1 MAGWL
6 AACLPVR
13 QVPVQSNVDAMT
25 ARLAFLHTAAVHV
38 DTFDRLVRAAAPGL
52 SMAHHVAD
60 ELLADAQRLGVDDA
74 ALAGRVHAAMQQAA
88 ADGAALVVCTCST
101 IGAPAEQTPTAGR
114 FTAARIDRAM
124 ADRAVAL
131 GRRILVV
138 AALDSTLAP
147 TTDLL
152 RSSALAARAE
162 VVLQALRVPQ
172 AWPHFLRGDS
182 AAYVRS
188 VVQAV
193 SERLEHADVDVVV
206 LAQASMAPAA
216 DGLAHLGVPVLTSP
230 PLGVQAI
237 AAHFGM

>member
-1 MAGWL
+1 
-6 AACLPVR
+6 
-13 QVPVQSNVDAMT
+13 MT

-52 SMAHHVAD
+52 SVAHHVAD

-74 ALAGRVHAAMQQAA
+74 ALAQRVHAAMQGAA
-88 ADGAALVVCTCST
+88 ADGAAVVVCTCST
-101 IGAPAEQTPTAGR
+101 IGALAEQTPTAGR

-124 ADRAVAL
+124 ADRAVAQ

-138 AALDSTLAP
+138 AAVDSTLAP
-147 TTDLL
+147 TADLL

-162 VVLQALRVPQ
+162 VVLRALRVPQ
-172 AWPHFLRGDS
+172 AWPHFLRGDH
-182 AAYVRS
+182 AGYVRS
-188 VVQAV
+188 VAEAVTDSLGQA
-193 SERLEHADVDVVV
+193 HVDVVV

-216 DGLAHLGVPVLTSP
+216 DELAHLGIAVLASP
-230 PLGVQAI
+230 QLGVQAI

>member
-1 MAGWL
+1 
-6 AACLPVR
+6 
-13 QVPVQSNVDAMT
+13 MT

-52 SMAHHVAD
+52 HVAHHVAD
-60 ELLADAQRLGVDDA
+60 ELLVDAQRLGIDDA
-74 ALAGRVHAAMQQAA
+74 GLAGRVHAAMQGAA

-101 IGAPAEQTPTAGR
+101 IGALAELTPTAGR

-147 TTDLL
+147 TADLL
-152 RSSALAARAE
+152 HSSALAARAE
-162 VVLQALRVPQ
+162 VVLQTLRVPQ
-172 AWPHFLRGDS
+172 AWPHFLRGDRV
-182 AAYVRS
+182 AYVRS
-188 VVQAV
+188 VAQAV
-193 SERLEHADVDVVV
+193 TDRLGQVDVDVVV

-216 DGLAHLGVPVLTSP
+216 DGLAALGVPVLASP
-230 PLGVQAI
+230 QLGVQAI